1 MAERLST
8 ITRCAAP
15 ECGQLIQWC
24 MTELGK
30 RMPLQLTPSADGR
43 VVITMLPD
51 GTIRGRV
58 LGGHELPAQVEAYRP
73 HHQVCPGAADYR
85 RRLDIAAPKCRARCG
100 YQMDRWLIEHGYPA
114 HINCLP
120 PIGLRDAV
128 RALRG
133 QPNDPTPPAD
143 QLPGLDDQERA

>member
-1 MAERLST
+1 
-8 ITRCAAP
+8 
-15 ECGQLIQWC
+15 
-24 MTELGK
+24 MTA
-30 RMPLQLTPSADGR
+30 T
-43 VVITMLPD
+43 
-51 GTIRGRV
+51 
-58 LGGHELPAQVEAYRP
+58 
-73 HHQVCPGAADYR
+73 
-85 RRLDIAAPKCRARCG
+85 LDIGSRWELFV
-100 YQMDRWLIEHGYPA
+100 DRWLIEHGYPA